1 MCGAPSEVAPREV
14 RFAHTRQATPAT
26 PFTRSRATMPPEE
39 PPQTEPRTLA
49 LVRGK
54 RFNAHEGDV
63 FQGVV
68 RRKRFIAHG
77 RDARRRRW
85 GQKRGGVKNCKAMG
99 QEIERKFLVRGEF
112 KSSAKKAMRISQGY
126 LSSVPERTVRVRVR
140 DNQGFI
146 TVKGKSDIRGVS
158 RFEWEKEI
166 SVDDALALLGLCEP
180 GVIDKTRYLV
190 DYAGHTFEVDEFYG
204 DNEGLVMA
212 EIELS
217 CEDEAFEKPDWLG
230 DEVTG
235 DSRYYNAALTKKPY
249 KNWEK

>member
-1 MCGAPSEVAPREV
+1 MCCAPSEVAPREV
-14 RFAHTRQATPAT
+14 RFAHPRQAAPAT
-26 PFTRSRATMPPEE
+26 PFTRSRAAMPPEE
-39 PPQTEPRTLA
+39 PPRTEPRTLA
-49 LVRGK
+49 LVRRK

-63 FQGVV
+63 FQGDV
-68 RRKRFIAHG
+68 RGKRFIAHG
-77 RDARRRRW
+77 RNARRRIW
-85 GQKRGGVKNCKAMG
+85 GQKRSGVKNHKAMG

-126 LSSVPERTVRVRVR
+126 LSSVPERTVRIRVR

-190 DYAGHTFEVDEFYG
+190 DYAGYTFEVDEFYG
-204 DNEGLVMA
+204 NNEGLVMA

-235 DSRYYNAALTKKPY
+235 DSRYYNAALTKNPY
-249 KNWEK
+249 INWEK

>member
-1 MCGAPSEVAPREV
+1 MCCAPSEVAPREV
-14 RFAHTRQATPAT
+14 RFAHPRQAAPAT

-39 PPQTEPRTLA
+39 PPPPEPGTLA

-54 RFNAHEGDV
+54 RFNAHGRDV
-63 FQGVV
+63 FRGVV
-68 RRKRFIAHG
+68 RGKRFIAHG
-77 RDARRRRW
+77 GDARRRIW
-85 GQKRGGVKNCKAMG
+85 GQKRGGVKNYKAMG

-112 KSSAKKAMRISQGY
+112 KSSARKAMRISQGY

-190 DYAGHTFEVDEFYG
+190 DYAGHTFEVDEFHG
-204 DNEGLVMA
+204 DNAGLVMA

-235 DSRYYNAALTKKPY
+235 DSRYYNAALTKNPY
-249 KNWEK
+249 INWEK